1 MGDRGK
7 AGISVRARHTAA
19 NPNRSASWRGHD
31 DALVRPR
38 LRTCDVDDTGCRGE
52 ERSRARG
59 ATFRTRTGY
68 PTGSAPLRRVRPLV
82 HHHRHEGA
90 LIRSERPV
98 DIKER
103 VKLLKRVRKKAKTLL
118 AELEN
123 DDLAR
128 ECWTPGAPLSEYR
141 LLKGQSATRNLI
153 SYAEDHLERLKTI
166 GGKGKAWH
174 TELRRHHIHMT
185 ALFCAFLNRGFRP
198 SRVNDKEG
206 EYGVLLDV
214 VRVRPSLNLSLP
226 MRIGQGTGEG
236 WCVSTWK
243 ITQRFSSII
252 CASSG

>member
-1 MGDRGK
+1 MGK
-7 AGISVRARHTAA
+7 ARLLQQSDWATEQSRVFGRT
-19 NPNRSASWRGHD
+19 D
-31 DALVRPR
+31 DAKVAEAVAVVVRTPEPERSQRAPNAYSDHQARELLGLVRP
-38 LRTCDVDDTGCRGE
+38 TN
-52 ERSRARG
+52 
-59 ATFRTRTGY
+59 
-68 PTGSAPLRRVRPLV
+68 RPSLPEMHSLLNRFAAYV
-82 HHHRHEGA
+82 GA

-103 VKLLKRVRKKAKTLL
+103 VKLLKRVQKKAKTLL

-214 VRVRPSLNLSLP
+214 VRVLAEPLFEPEPPDAHRPRNWRGMVREYVDELNAEAKKK
-226 MRIGQGTGEG
+226 R
-236 WCVSTWK
+236 
-243 ITQRFSSII
+243 
-252 CASSG
+252 